1 MVSLLKWNPYQLLM
15 DWLKVHIHIGFETLK
30 VKCIIYG
37 ICSQVTFKHAKTMF
51 FSKLG
56 RTDNNFRSYSEI
68 SPEGYPNSDLT
79 SPKVRVSI
87 QGPGELPNKSYR
99 HMLHIPV
106 HHHVGIK
113 APLLFKACHC
123 WGPKESWSGMHGADT
138 REWAALSSHVNVLH
152 QIKQLQL
159 HDCFNSILRTSLNI
173 L

>member
-68 SPEGYPNSDLT
+68 SPEGYPNTDLT

-87 QGPGELPNKSYR
+87 QGPWRITKQIIQTYVAHPCSSSCWDKSSF
-99 HMLHIPV
+99 I
-106 HHHVGIK
+106 IQSIS
-113 APLLFKACHC
+113 LL
-123 WGPKESWSGMHGADT
+123 GPKGKLVRHAWCRHWRVSCFIISCQCAASNKTTPTSW
-138 REWAALSSHVNVLH
+138 LF
-152 QIKQLQL
+152 Q
-159 HDCFNSILRTSLNI
+159 
-173 L
+173 